1 MAQFLWTKFHLVVKN
16 AFFPSRGNLWKGEI
30 YGSGLSNVLD
40 ILSVMVFS
48 FWYTPYITWYT
59 RYIISNTNF
68 TFWKAWYNVYKWVIP
83 AISHEKRNLT
93 KTFFSR
99 SPLFPCHITG
109 IRQYPNVIFVQSK
122 VLLFW
127 RCRDFLDLLWNL
139 PIGWR
144 R

>member
-1 MAQFLWTKFHLVVKN
+1 MAQFLWTIFHLVVKN

-99 SPLFPCHITG
+99 TG

-127 RCRDFLDLLWNL
+127 KCRDFLDLLWNL